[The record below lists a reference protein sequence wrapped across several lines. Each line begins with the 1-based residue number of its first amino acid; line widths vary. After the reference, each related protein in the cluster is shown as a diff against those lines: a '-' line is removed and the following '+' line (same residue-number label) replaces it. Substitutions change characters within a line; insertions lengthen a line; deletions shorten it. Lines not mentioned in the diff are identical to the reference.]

1 MVVTLNTNQSA
12 MIALQNLAI
21 ANRQLDMVQKRIST
35 GYNVSDALDNA
46 GVFAVAQRMR
56 ADVKAY
62 DAVSQSV
69 SRGTNIVN
77 VALAAAE
84 GLSNLLIE
92 MKNKAVAAAD
102 PSLTNANRA
111 LYNEDYQALLGQ
123 MVTMLDSAT
132 FDGFNLIDKSPPTP
146 ATDDLAVLTE
156 PTANPANAINIAAL
170 DIKSTT
176 TATLGNLTSL
186 VNAQAEVAAVNLA
199 LDSVSANL
207 AILGGAAAKLEAHS
221 VFIIKLQDALNI
233 GIGNLVDADLGRESA
248 RLQSLQ
254 IKQQLSTE
262 ALSIANSRPQQI
274 LSLFRN

>member
-12 MIALQNLAI
+12 MIALQNLALS
-21 ANRQLDMVQKRIST
+21 NSQLDKVQKRIST
-35 GYNVSDALDNA
+35 GLNVSDALDNA

-84 GLSNLLIE
+84 GISNLLIE

-102 PSLTNANRA
+102 PSLTNANRI
-111 LYNEDYQALLGQ
+111 LYDQDYQALKSQ
-123 MVTMLDSAT
+123 MLTMIDSAT
-132 FDGFNLIDKSPPTP
+132 FDGFNLIDKSPPVP
-146 ATDDLAVLTE
+146 ATDDLQVLTE

-170 DIKSTT
+170 DVKSVT
-176 TATLGNLTSL
+176 TATLGGLTSL
-186 VNAQAEVAAVNLA
+186 TNSQAEVTAINTALDAVSGNLA
-199 LDSVSANL
+199 T
-207 AILGGAAAKLEAHS
+207 LGGAAAKLDAHS
-221 VFIIKLQDALNI
+221 VFIVKLQDALNT

-254 IKQQLSTE
+254 IKQQLSTQ
-262 ALSIANSRPQQI
+262 ALSIANQRPQQI
-274 LSLFRN
+274 LALFRR